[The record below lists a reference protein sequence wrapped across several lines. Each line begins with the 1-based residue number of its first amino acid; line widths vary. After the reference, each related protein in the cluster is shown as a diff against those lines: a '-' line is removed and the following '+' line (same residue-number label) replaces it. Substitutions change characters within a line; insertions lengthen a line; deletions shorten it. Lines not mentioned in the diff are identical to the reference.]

1 FIEIRNVSNEAIDLT
16 GVRFTKGINFD
27 FADGTQLAPGAF
39 ILVVKNEAAFEAR
52 YGTGLP
58 VAGNYG
64 SDNLSNGGEQVKLS
78 LGAGTAILDF
88 IYDDSPPW
96 PAGIDSDG
104 ASLTLVAPES
114 LPDHAL
120 PASWR
125 ASFTSGG
132 SPGTDEASPYTTW
145 AALNGL
151 SGNPEDDQD
160 SDGISNLMEFA
171 LLGNPQIPGDAIL
184 PVVSIEGGFLTL
196 TYDRLALPQGLSF
209 SVEFSNDLIAW
220 SGENAILVSSVPSA
234 GEAVTDVWR
243 FDQNLQDNPTTFARL
258 KVTFE

>member
-1 FIEIRNVSNEAIDLT
+1 
-16 GVRFTKGINFD
+16 
-27 FADGTQLAPGAF
+27 
-39 ILVVKNEAAFEAR
+39 
-52 YGTGLP
+52 
-58 VAGNYG
+58 
-64 SDNLSNGGEQVKLS
+64 
-78 LGAGTAILDF
+78 
-88 IYDDSPPW
+88 
-96 PAGIDSDG
+96 
-104 ASLTLVAPES
+104 
-114 LPDHAL
+114 
-120 PASWR
+120 
-125 ASFTSGG
+125 
-132 SPGTDEASPYTTW
+132 
-145 AALNGL
+145 
-151 SGNPEDDQD
+151 
-160 SDGISNLMEFA
+160 MEFA